1 MSMTINEGM
10 VLQKTIQGR
19 LNELRRLR
27 DSVAVEKH
35 IFRPWGTTEKETREE
50 VTVKY
55 DIKALDKKVVELELF
70 LFKIDSKI
78 KQANAMTKIDLDADV
93 DKLLSPLD

>member
-1 MSMTINEGM
+1 MTINEGM

-35 IFRPWGTTEKETREE
+35 TFRPWGNGEKEIREE
-50 VTVKY
+50 ITVKY
-55 DIKALDKKVVELELF
+55 DIKALDKKVVELETF
-70 LFKIDSKI
+70 IFKIDSKI
-78 KQANAMTKIDLDADV
+78 KQANAMTKIDLVADV
-93 DKLLSPLD
+93 DKLLSPLE